1 MEAVLAV
8 AAGIRGGIA
17 AVLLGAAGIVAGMA
31 AGAGIAAGPGIAGLG
46 NRGWNRW
53 GGGWWPA
60 YATSATSCFA
70 FATAKK
76 SGLETVG
83 PWTLNHIEGRPCSI
97 IWAPDGFAGEQ
108 FFQHHA
114 VPRASNLL
122 ELVTVFG
129 GPHSLFQE
137 PDNEHSLD

>member
-1 MEAVLAV
+1 MRCPQSRPAT
-8 AAGIRGGIA
+8 ISCQQT
-17 AVLLGAAGIVAGMA
+17 MA
-31 AGAGIAAGPGIAGLG
+31 MSKPSG
-46 NRGWNRW
+46 
-53 GGGWWPA
+53 
-60 YATSATSCFA
+60 
-70 FATAKK
+70 
-76 SGLETVG
+76 GLETVG

-129 GPHSLFQE
+129 GPPFLCRSLFQE

>member
-1 MEAVLAV
+1 MSYLTRTSPRRPDRLV
-8 AAGIRGGIA
+8 GSRTRGGPLVMG
-17 AVLLGAAGIVAGMA
+17 VLISNPDKAL
-31 AGAGIAAGPGIAGLG
+31 
-46 NRGWNRW
+46 
-53 GGGWWPA
+53 WPDA
-60 YATSATSCFA
+60 RDGEPVTKLDLARY
-70 FATAKK
+70 
-76 SGLETVG
+76 LETVG
-83 PWTLNHIEGRPCSI
+83 PWTLNHIEGACSI

-129 GPHSLFQE
+129 GSPFLCRSLFQE

>member
-1 MEAVLAV
+1 MGVLISNPDKA
-8 AAGIRGGIA
+8 
-17 AVLLGAAGIVAGMA
+17 L
-31 AGAGIAAGPGIAGLG
+31 
-46 NRGWNRW
+46 
-53 GGGWWPA
+53 WPDA
-60 YATSATSCFA
+60 RNGEPVTKLDLARY
-70 FATAKK
+70 
-76 SGLETVG
+76 LETVG

-122 ELVTVFG
+122 ELVFG
-129 GPHSLFQE
+129 GPPFLCRSLFQE

>member
-1 MEAVLAV
+1 MGVPISNPDKALWPDARDGEPVTKLDLA
-8 AAGIRGGIA
+8 R
-17 AVLLGAAGIVAGMA
+17 
-31 AGAGIAAGPGIAGLG
+31 
-46 NRGWNRW
+46 
-53 GGGWWPA
+53 
-60 YATSATSCFA
+60 Y
-70 FATAKK
+70 
-76 SGLETVG
+76 LETVG

-129 GPHSLFQE
+129 GPPFLCRSLFQE